1 MEKYDV
7 VIVGGGASGL
17 MCALT
22 IKNKKVLILEKDNKI
37 GKKILVTGNGRCNLT
52 NKNINAN
59 FYNTNKVDNYFKIF
73 SNAETLNFFESIGLN
88 CYCDE
93 DGRYYPLS
101 NHASSV
107 LDCLRLSIE
116 KNNNICVKTNEKVVK
131 IDKINNEFVI
141 KTQNWEYVSTSVVV
155 CCGGNFNNFFSFD
168 VQVTKF
174 TPALCSLKTSF
185 NSGVNGVRQ
194 KNVNA
199 SLVVNNK
206 VIKQET
212 GEVLFKEN
220 SISGICIFNLSNY
233 YKGEKDCKIVLDLL
247 PMFNNSKLSLLLQ
260 ERTKIYTLSNN
271 ILNGFFYK
279 ALCLNILE
287 KCNLLNKNSKD
298 LCLEDINK
306 LVSLIKNYNLNVIG
320 YENNNQ
326 IFAGGV
332 NLENLDNNLM
342 LKSTDNLFF
351 TGEACNVSGI
361 CGGYNLQ
368 WAWTSGYV
376 VGTYLSKNK

>member
-1 MEKYDV
+1 MEKFDV

-52 NKNINAN
+52 NKNINSC
-59 FYNTNKVDNYFKIF
+59 FYNTNKVDKYFEIF
-73 SNAETLNFFESIGLN
+73 SNTNTINFFESIGLN

-116 KNNNICVKTNEKVVK
+116 KNNNICVKTNEKVIK
-131 IDKINNEFVI
+131 IDKINDDFI
-141 KTQNWEYVSTSVVV
+141 IHTQNWEYVSTSVVISS
-155 CCGGNFNNFFSFD
+155 GGNFDNYFSFSLP
-168 VQVTKF
+168 VTKF
-174 TPALCSLKTSF
+174 IPALCSLKTNF
-185 NSGVNGVRQ
+185 NNGVNGVRQ
-194 KNVNA
+194 KNVNVQ
-199 SLVVNNK
+199 LVVNNNI
-206 VIKQET
+206 IKQET

-233 YKGEKDCKIVLDLL
+233 YKGQKNCKIVLDLL
-247 PMFNNSKLSLLLQ
+247 PMFSSSQLCLLLKQ
-260 ERTKIYTLSNN
+260 RAKIYTLSNN
-271 ILNGFFYK
+271 ILNGLFYK

-298 LCLEDINK
+298 LSLEDINK
-306 LVSLIKNYNLNVIG
+306 LVLLIKNYTLTIIG

-326 IFAGGV
+326 IYSGGV
-332 NLENLDNNLM
+332 NLENLDKNLM
-342 LKSTDNLFF
+342 LTNINNLFF
-351 TGEACNVSGI
+351 TGEACNVSGV

-376 VGTYLSKNK
+376 VGTYLSKK